1 MYQSSTIVGT
11 SLKHIVYVKQVLH
24 FICIPN
30 KPLKTCGGGQPYL
43 WGSQNFMTSMSR
55 SSQAIFVANLLRNLS
70 NIHKGTTLCA
80 NW

>member
-1 MYQSSTIVGT
+1 MKEVGILREIALQWNMNDLKMYQSSTIVGT

-43 WGSQNFMTSMSR
+43 
-55 SSQAIFVANLLRNLS
+55 
-70 NIHKGTTLCA
+70 
-80 NW
+80 

>member
-43 WGSQNFMTSMSR
+43 WGSLQL
-55 SSQAIFVANLLRNLS
+55 Q
-70 NIHKGTTLCA
+70 
-80 NW
+80 